1 MNYIHEVKQMKTNFG
16 AGIIVQR
23 NDGMVLGFCRQ
34 KDAKSMPTF
43 GVVGGKVD
51 PGETPQ
57 QAAIREAFEEAGIKV
72 SVHESFVDNDVFV
85 DAVENTNFI
94 FHTFRAVILD
104 GEQNLEN
111 FVCPGEGRPMWVK
124 PNVLLNSPFK
134 EYNRKMMD
142 FFGINYVNC

>member
-57 QAAIREAFEEAGIKV
+57 QAAIREAFEEAGVIV
-72 SVHESFVDNDVFV
+72 EINEDARDSCFMSFVDDTHTSIFILYK
-85 DAVENTNFI
+85 AHIVEGADNI
-94 FHTFRAVILD
+94 GKHVR
-104 GEQNLEN
+104 EN
-111 FVCPGEGRPMWVK
+111 EGVPVWIM
-124 PNVLLNSPFK
+124 PSEILNSPFCD
-134 EYNRKMMD
+134 YNQHALQH
-142 FFGINYVNC
+142 FLY